1 MKNERDSQ
9 LKFTRRALLVGAAEL
24 GIFGVLVARMGQLQ
38 IVERDRFATL
48 AEENRVALQLVAP
61 ERGIIYDRFD
71 VPLAVNVQ
79 DFRLL
84 LTAEKTPNIEDA
96 LRRIQ
101 NLVPL
106 TAEDHARIIADIK
119 RNRKF
124 LPVLVAD
131 QLHWDQVTSLAV
143 ALPELPGLQ
152 IEEGKAR
159 AYPLGAAT
167 AHIIG
172 YVGTANEDEIKKD
185 LDPLLVLPRFQIG
198 KSGLEKF
205 QDAALR
211 GAAGKK
217 QEEVNASGR
226 RVRELQEQPAEA
238 GLPLKLTLDAEL
250 QLFVQNRL
258 SELHSASAVVMD
270 AYSGA
275 VYAYGSHPAF
285 DPNTFAQG
293 IPQNLWTELL
303 ADPAAPM
310 TNKVIAGQYPPG
322 STFKMI
328 VAMAALEAG
337 VINQNSHVFC
347 PGHFDLGNNRFHC
360 WSPSGHGTVNVIQ
373 ALQQSCDVFFYQTG
387 LDVGIERI
395 AAMARRLGLGDLT
408 GIDLPGERPGL
419 IPDSRWK
426 QRRYKQTWHPGETVN
441 SAIGQGYVL
450 ATPIQLAT
458 MMARLVNGGIPVTP
472 YVTQQIG
479 AREVIPPNGQH
490 RLLLRPE
497 HLAVVKQ
504 GMDSV
509 VNSPRGTAFGARMHE
524 EGYSF
529 SGKSG
534 TAQVRRISKEERA
547 HGFKIENQPWYEQH
561 HALFIGY
568 APVQEPRF
576 ICSVVVEHGGGGS
589 GVAAPIVRDILRETL
604 RRRPDMA
611 RHREGTVG

>member
-9 LKFTRRALLVGAAEL
+9 MKFTRRALLVGAAEL

-38 IVERDRFATL
+38 ILERDRFTSL
-48 AEENRVALQLVAP
+48 AEENRVALQLIAP
-61 ERGIIYDRFD
+61 DRGIIFDRFD

-84 LTAEKTPNIEDA
+84 LTAEKTPDIPAA
-96 LRRIQ
+96 LDRIQ
-101 NLVPL
+101 GLVPL
-106 TAEDHARIIADIK
+106 TAEERTRIMNDVK
-119 RNRKF
+119 RNRRF
-124 LPVLVAD
+124 IPVLVAD

-167 AHIIG
+167 AHVIG
-172 YVGTANEDEIKKD
+172 YVGTANEAEIKKD
-185 LDPLLVLPRFQIG
+185 KDPLLVLPRFQIG
-198 KSGLEKF
+198 KSGIEKF
-205 QDAALR
+205 HDSVLR
-211 GAAGKK
+211 GVAGKK

-226 RVRELQEQPAEA
+226 RVRELQEQPADPGMA
-238 GLPLKLTLDAEL
+238 LKLTLDAEL
-250 QLFVQNRL
+250 QLFIQNRL
-258 SELHSASAVVMD
+258 AEVHSASAVVMD
-270 AYSGA
+270 AFSGA

-285 DPNTFAQG
+285 DPNTFSQG
-293 IPQNLWTELL
+293 IPKNLWTELL
-303 ADPAAPM
+303 EDKAAPL

-322 STFKMI
+322 STFKMV
-328 VAMAALEAG
+328 VALAALEAG
-337 VINQNSHVFC
+337 IINQNNHVYC

-360 WSPSGHGTVNVIQ
+360 WNPRGHGSVNVVQ

-395 AAMARRLGLGDLT
+395 AAMARRLGLGELT

-426 QRRYKQTWHPGETVN
+426 QRRYKQGWHPGETVN

-450 ATPIQLAT
+450 TTPLQLAT
-458 MMARLVNGGIPVTP
+458 MVARLVNGGIPVTP
-472 YVTQQIG
+472 YLTQQIG
-479 AREVIPPNGQH
+479 ARNNTPSTAAH
-490 RLLLRPE
+490 KLLIRPD
-497 HLAVVKQ
+497 HLAIVKQ
-504 GMDSV
+504 GMDAV
-509 VNSPRGTAFGARMHE
+509 VNSPRGTAFAARMHE

-529 SGKSG
+529 GGKTG

-547 HGFKIENQPWYEQH
+547 RGFKIEQRPWYEQH
-561 HALFIGY
+561 HALFVGY
-568 APVQEPRF
+568 APIEEPRF
-576 ICSVVVEHGGGGS
+576 VCSVVVEHGGGGS
-589 GVAAPIVRDILRETL
+589 AVAAPIARDILRETL

-611 RHREGTVG
+611 RHRDGIQ